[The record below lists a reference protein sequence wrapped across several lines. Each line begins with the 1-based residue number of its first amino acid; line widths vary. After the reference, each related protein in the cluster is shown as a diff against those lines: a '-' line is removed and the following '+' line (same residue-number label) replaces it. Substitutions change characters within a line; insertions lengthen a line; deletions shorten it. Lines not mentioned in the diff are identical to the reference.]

1 MEFGA
6 KLLSIIMKLIC
17 NNISENNFVNELLAA
32 LIDAE
37 TGKSIDTIKN
47 SFIMKNLSLQ
57 I

>member
-37 TGKSIDTIKN
+37 ADLKK
-47 SFIMKNLSLQ
+47 
-57 I
+57 